1 VLEGLLGLPKDE
13 GANGKALENGVDQ
26 FARLFL
32 VPHEFA
38 LEHRQL
44 DLSRVDLNEQ
54 RFILF
59 IVIIR
64 LRQNMSHKE

>member
-1 VLEGLLGLPKDE
+1 
-13 GANGKALENGVDQ
+13 
-26 FARLFL
+26 
-32 VPHEFA
+32 

-54 RFILF
+54 RFILL